1 MLYVYSLVRVSAK
14 NHCKETEA
22 QIGEVSYPALP
33 SENFGAKLEIN
44 PDFSGFPASAVLV
57 QLLPPRGT
65 CSRDLEGVDRV
76 PEFPLGDTSQKIG
89 FMQTVIGFP

>member
-14 NHCKETEA
+14 NHCKETKA

-65 CSRDLEGVDRV
+65 CSRDLEGVDK
-76 PEFPLGDTSQKIG
+76 EFQNSLWEIHHKKLALCKR
-89 FMQTVIGFP
+89 